1 MRTTVLLVL
10 LLAGCASREA
20 TAPDPEAQ
28 KALGERI
35 DHICSLP
42 DADRAVEL
50 EKLKKETGMAL
61 LCGNKPADQPAGE

>member
-1 MRTTVLLVL
+1 MRTIAILIL
-10 LLAGCASREA
+10 LLAGCASRQPV
-20 TAPDPEAQ
+20 APDPAAQ

-42 DADRAVEL
+42 DAERAVEL

-61 LCGNKPADQPAGE
+61 LCGNKAADKPAGE